1 MLLSGPWVV
10 WAGREAA
17 SVEGSWLLL
26 LLLACVVGVGVVGCR
41 VSGVGDTPACFC
53 FLLVWGVGAGGCS
66 RVRGVCV
73 CGGGMLSGFWGSAP
87 WLPGLLFCFPL
98 LWVVGVGVGGLVVNC
113 IVDASILL

>member
-17 SVEGSWLLL
+17 SVEGGWLLL
-26 LLLACVVGVGVVGCR
+26 LLLACVAGVGVVGCR

-53 FLLVWGVGAGGCS
+53 FLLVWGVGAGGCL
-66 RVRGVCV
+66 CLL

-87 WLPGLLFCFPL
+87 WLPGLLFCCLFCG
-98 LWVVGVGVGGLVVNC
+98 WWGVGVGGLVVNC

>member
-1 MLLSGPWVV
+1 MVV
-10 WAGREAA
+10 
-17 SVEGSWLLL
+17 VL
-26 LLLACVVGVGVVGCR
+26 C
-41 VSGVGDTPACFC
+41 GVGDTPACFC
-53 FLLVWGVGAGGCS
+53 FLLVWGVGLVGALAC
-66 RVRGVCV
+66 VLVCV